1 MTIFFPLLRQ
11 LVDEIISERDN
22 GKIAQQKLQQY
33 KIELVKQ
40 YKEELKQSMRQ
51 ALEEVRN
58 YRNKFDFLFFF
69 SQAEAEMRQRAEL
82 IQQIRAFDLQANER
96 WKPFDI
102 TAEAGHGLHDE
113 MSIVE
118 VRERLELLK
127 IEREKEREYRH
138 DQIVKDKQNRERM
151 ITTTVQTIAKYR
163 NDLTTQAV
171 LK

>member
-1 MTIFFPLLRQ
+1 
-11 LVDEIISERDN
+11 
-22 GKIAQQKLQQY
+22 
-33 KIELVKQ
+33 
-40 YKEELKQSMRQ
+40 
-51 ALEEVRN
+51 
-58 YRNKFDFLFFF
+58 
-69 SQAEAEMRQRAEL
+69 MRQRAEL
-82 IQQIRAFDLQANER
+82 IQQIRAFDLQTNER

-102 TAEAGHGLHDE
+102 TAEAGHGLYDE